1 MARLSSFIPFNFE
14 EGVPYIS
21 VTNNGLTFNKSVIMK
36 MGYPSY
42 VVLLIDSINK
52 QIAIQA
58 CNETTQRATVF
69 YKERNS
75 GVLSVRWNSRDLL
88 NTLSRI
94 TGWNLEESAFRVTG
108 ELIPEENAMIFD
120 LTSATP
126 MG

>member
-21 VTNNGLTFNKSVIMK
+21 ITNNGLTFNKSVIMK
-36 MGYPSY
+36 MGYPSH
-42 VVLLIDSINK
+42 VVLLIDSTNK

-58 CNETTQRATVF
+58 CNETTPRATVF

-94 TGWNLEESAFRVTG
+94 TGWNLEESAFRANG